1 NEQAPSNRGTGRCKN
16 DSPFVRFGEL
26 LLATASAIVTFVQR
40 VIRAAYQTSV
50 SLPDC
55 FRTADNIWVCSYTQG
70 DRLEL
75 HCGQKC
81 TNLKTSPKRSKRKDT
96 LLRSQQR
103 AFLLTEYSSSQPI
116 MIPPASPRIIN
127 TRSRRQVETN
137 RGATA
142 LLLDSIKT
150 PIRTEPFQD
159 VYNVIP
165 GKELGR

>member
-55 FRTADNIWVCSYTQG
+55 FRTADNIW
-70 DRLEL
+70 
-75 HCGQKC
+75 
-81 TNLKTSPKRSKRKDT
+81 
-96 LLRSQQR
+96 R